1 MADADTRFL
10 DLGFQYYTAGRLAF
24 LTQLTPITGSLFH
37 HAIEMQIK
45 ARLSQTHTL
54 EELSRKPF
62 GHRLFSLWDAFKAEF
77 SDEELDE
84 FDSVISLLDEFE
96 ELRYP
101 DSILKNGASVML
113 QITAPV
119 TAHLSNLGSI
129 AVPEY
134 TLVLNDIDRLF
145 ARILQVSSRNPL
157 FFISPLNE
165 FGCSAL
171 SQDNPVAEFL
181 LKGGNKAS
189 TAS

>member
-1 MADADTRFL
+1 
-10 DLGFQYYTAGRLAF
+10 
-24 LTQLTPITGSLFH
+24 LFH

>member
-24 LTQLTPITGSLFH
+24 LTQLTPITGNLFH

-119 TAHLSNLGSI
+119 TAHLSNLGSV